1 MRTESQTF
9 FPVTNKGIRVKK
21 ATELLRGDTSTPTPK
36 RGCNTGRVECKRGRS
51 LPASVLSLG
60 AGEEL
65 GRADYRRMVLSQAA
79 DIQLHR
85 SLECSL
91 CAVRRAVRGAQSCE
105 RKVDLTA
112 NMPGA
117 SGGCDV
123 EWYHAADR

>member
-1 MRTESQTF
+1 MF

-21 ATELLRGDTSTPTPK
+21 APELLHGDTSTPIPK
-36 RGCNTGRVECKRGRS
+36 RGCSTGRVEYKRGRS
-51 LPASVLSLG
+51 LPVSVLSLG

-91 CAVRRAVRGAQSCE
+91 CAVKKSCQGVTELRG
-105 RKVDLTA
+105 K
-112 NMPGA
+112 
-117 SGGCDV
+117 
-123 EWYHAADR
+123 